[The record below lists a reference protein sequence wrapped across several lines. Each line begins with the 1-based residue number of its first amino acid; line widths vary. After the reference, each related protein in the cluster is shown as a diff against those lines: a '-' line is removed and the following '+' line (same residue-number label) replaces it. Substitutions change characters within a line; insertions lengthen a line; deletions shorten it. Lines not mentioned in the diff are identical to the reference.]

1 MVSLLLPLNIIVS
14 GPGGHMHQIKKYA
27 NRKMYDMTD
36 KRYIS
41 MAQLTELIKSGA
53 EVAVVDNQTGSSC
66 ISAAWARQSVAGH
79 WRIAARTDA
88 IAAQGRRYLD

>member
-1 MVSLLLPLNIIVS
+1 
-14 GPGGHMHQIKKYA
+14 MHQIKKYA

-53 EVAVVDNQTGSSC
+53 EVAVTDNRTGSDITAAV
-66 ISAAWARQSVAGH
+66 ISQLLGR
-79 WRIAARTDA
+79 AARTDA